1 MQKKKRSSSS
11 TDALFSILRPPPR
24 LRFTERSPTGGDGIE
39 SFLTYKTKKEEEYE
53 STSSKQMGKKERKEE
68 EQEKTTKGSH

>member
-1 MQKKKRSSSS
+1 MHCSASC
-11 TDALFSILRPPPR
+11 APPR

-53 STSSKQMGKKERKEE
+53 STSSKQMGKKEREE
-68 EQEKTTKGSH
+68 EEEEEEEEKTTKGSH